1 MIIKA
6 DPPCCLFYDKASGL
20 DVVEKVW
27 LEKFI
32 KESKL
37 YLAINLIALVV
48 IIIAAIWLFLA
59 FQLLFGSVYLMT
71 FSFPLLLAGTFI
83 NWKRINKAKEKLR
96 G

>member
-1 MIIKA
+1 MILKA
-6 DPPCCLFYDKASGL
+6 DPPCCYFYDKASGL

-32 KESKL
+32 KDSKF
-37 YLAINLIALVV
+37 YLLINLIGLIV
-48 IIIAAIWLFLA
+48 IVIAAIWLLLA
-59 FQLLFGSVYLMT
+59 FQLLFGTVYLMT

>member
-1 MIIKA
+1 MILKA
-6 DPPCCLFYDKASGL
+6 DPPCCLFYDKVSGL

-37 YLAINLIALVV
+37 FLAINLVGLV
-48 IIIAAIWLFLA
+48 IIVTAVIWLFLA
-59 FQLLFGSVYLMT
+59 FQSLFGSVYLMT

-83 NWKRINKAKEKLR
+83 NWKRINKVKEKLR